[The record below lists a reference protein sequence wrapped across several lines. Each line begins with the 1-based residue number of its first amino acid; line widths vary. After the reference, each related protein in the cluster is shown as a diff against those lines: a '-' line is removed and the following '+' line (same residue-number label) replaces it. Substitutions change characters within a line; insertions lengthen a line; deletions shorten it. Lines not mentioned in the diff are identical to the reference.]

1 MSKTKDSRRAN
12 GSGRVYKANG
22 VYYLQYRLD
31 GKRKSV
37 TLKTQDGNKISKL
50 REAEKAAKKYL
61 EPLQTIK
68 EIETREEYLEQKAD
82 LRKLKAKTIIT
93 LESAIELAI
102 EKNIGKS
109 ISQEWTERLRSYW
122 NDFVKFIHSN
132 YELSRLDEVEYFH
145 AEAYIADL
153 CKNGRLIKNKTAALS
168 NKTINHHLST
178 CKSVFSRL
186 EKDLGYT
193 FNDNPFKDIK
203 PLPKKEI
210 PREIF
215 TEEELRLIFTDPPPL
230 MKAMFTIGICTGL
243 REGDVATLKWSE
255 ISNWHEGK
263 STVQDFLHEEIIRI
277 TRKTGAKVII
287 PIEMELAE
295 CLAEQ
300 AAKRIPGSPYS
311 DYVIPEA
318 AEIYLQEARNLSKQ
332 IIQYLSSLG
341 IVTKV
346 KRPGYCRKQSVKD
359 FHSLRHCF
367 CYYAGIKGVPLPVVQ
382 SIVGHISAD
391 MTKHYQ
397 NHANREARIK
407 GIAMMRGLVSGENS
421 ACKNSTQ
428 GMMRKR
434 LRELI
439 DTASDSLITQL
450 NLTADKLLEQEK
462 IANSSLPKL
471 LKICN

>member
-12 GSGRVYKANG
+12 GSGRIYKANG

-37 TLKTQDGNKISKL
+37 TLKSPDGKRITKL
-50 REAEKAAKKYL
+50 REAEKAARKYL

-82 LRKLKAKTIIT
+82 LRKLKAKTTIT
-93 LESAIELAI
+93 LESALELALQ
-102 EKNIGKS
+102 KNTGKI
-109 ISQEWTERLRSYW
+109 ISQEWTNRVRSHW
-122 NDFVKFIHSN
+122 NDFVAFIHKHYDIST
-132 YELSRLDEVEYFH
+132 LGEVEYFH
-145 AEAYIADL
+145 VEAYAVNL
-153 CKNGRLIKNKTAALS
+153 RKNGRTIGRTGFLLS
-168 NKTINHHLST
+168 NKTINASLFS
-178 CKSVFSRL
+178 CKRVFSRL

-193 FNDNPFKDIK
+193 SDDNPFNGIK
-203 PLPKKEI
+203 PLPKQET

-215 TEEELRLIFTDPPPL
+215 TEDELRLIFADPPPL

-255 ISNWHEGK
+255 ISNWHTGK
-263 STVQDFLHEEIIRI
+263 STAQDFLHEEIIRI
-277 TRKTGAKVII
+277 TRKTKAKVII

-300 AAKRIPGSPYS
+300 ATKRIANSAYS
-311 DYVIPEA
+311 EYIIPEA
-318 AEIYLQEARNLSKQ
+318 AEQYLSDPRYLSID
-332 IIQYLSSLG
+332 IIKYLSSLG

-346 KRPGYCRKQSVKD
+346 KRPGYRRKQSVKD

-421 ACKNSTQ
+421 ACENSVQ

-434 LRELI
+434 LHELI
-439 DTASDSLITQL
+439 DTASDSLIFQL
-450 NLTADKLLEQEK
+450 NLAADKLLKQEK
-462 IANSSLPKL
+462 SASSNLPKL
-471 LKICN
+471 LEI